1 MREMTLEMTEKQAF
15 TRRRRGKAVSIH
27 VAMYRSVHEKR
38 WQRKRERVVGNTE
51 EREGGL
57 EEEEEGVDR

>member
-27 VAMYRSVHEKR
+27 VAMYQSVHEKR
-38 WQRKRERVVGNTE
+38 WQGKGERVVGNTE
-51 EREGGL
+51 EREGG
-57 EEEEEGVDR
+57 